1 MSSSPPRPLG
11 GWGFRI
17 QTITPPMASR
27 TTRASGPENSVF
39 HCVVPALVSFVSGVG
54 VGAPGPED
62 NGISSTHIGISAV

>member
-1 MSSSPPRPLG
+1 MDLTSFLSAMSSSPPRPLG

-39 HCVVPALVSFVSGVG
+39 HCVVPALSVG
-54 VGAPGPED
+54 VAD
-62 NGISSTHIGISAV
+62 NGISSTQIGISAV